1 MTSVLIDDLVS
12 LLLAALIF
20 GALFLL
26 LKGIEHA

>member
-1 MTSVLIDDLVS
+1 MASVFIDDLLS

-20 GALFLL
+20 GALFLV